1 MKISNALKT
10 RLIESMKKLG
20 IAAIVLANC
29 LILDA
34 RADSLSDPR
43 EARAMCERGGRANTT
58 ASLKSCCS
66 GLLLGMTV
74 AQQKKLEAECV
85 SGKPQGASGSAKN
98 K

>member
-1 MKISNALKT
+1 MTISNAFKT
-10 RLIESMKKLG
+10 RLVDSMKKLG
-20 IAAIVLANC
+20 IAAIVLANWQ
-29 LILDA
+29 ILDA
-34 RADSLSDPR
+34 RADSLSNPR

-66 GLLLGMTV
+66 GLLMGMTA

-85 SGKPQGASGSAKN
+85 SGKPQAAAGSAKS